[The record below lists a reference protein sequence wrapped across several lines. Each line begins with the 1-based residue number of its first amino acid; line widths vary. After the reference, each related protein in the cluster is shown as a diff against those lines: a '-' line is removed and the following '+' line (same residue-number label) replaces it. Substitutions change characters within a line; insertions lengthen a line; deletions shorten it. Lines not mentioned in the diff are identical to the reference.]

1 MARHLRVDENYQR
14 VLRAAAGLIAERGYL
29 GSSVN
34 DLIERAGLTKNAFYS
49 HFPSKEA
56 LAVAVVDQT
65 AQQWPPL
72 IAAFKSLRAPA
83 LDTAIALTFEVAHR
97 CVNDDLVRAGLRLSL
112 ERDTIK
118 TPVPPPFDGWAEE
131 IEKLLSPA
139 GDWELMG
146 LAVPGRRRRPGH
158 RHVPRWRTPTLEP
171 VRQLRSE
178 RQRRG
183 SRAPARGGVDH
194 HPARPATDPRP
205 DRPDRGRSGTAR
217 PGAGGCRDDGGD
229 DDRCCRCCSA
239 EHPTNP
245 GYCAATAARAPAAPA
260 AQSRTLARTRTRPS
274 RPGMCPGRTR

>member
-49 HFPSKEA
+49 YFPSKEA

-72 IAAFKSLRAPA
+72 ITAFKSLRAPA

-118 TPVPPPFDGWAEE
+118 TPIPPPFDGWAEE

-146 LAVPGRRRRPGH
+146 LAVHADVAARVIVTCLVGVHQLSNLSESSDRRDSGEDLARRLAEVWTIILPGLRPTPDPTARIAAGQAL
-158 RHVPRWRTPTLEP
+158 RDRARAAAATMVEMTTLLPVLQRRTP
-171 VRQLRSE
+171 
-178 RQRRG
+178 
-183 SRAPARGGVDH
+183 D
-194 HPARPATDPRP
+194 
-205 DRPDRGRSGTAR
+205 
-217 PGAGGCRDDGGD
+217 
-229 DDRCCRCCSA
+229 
-239 EHPTNP
+239 
-245 GYCAATAARAPAAPA
+245 
-260 AQSRTLARTRTRPS
+260 
-274 RPGMCPGRTR
+274 